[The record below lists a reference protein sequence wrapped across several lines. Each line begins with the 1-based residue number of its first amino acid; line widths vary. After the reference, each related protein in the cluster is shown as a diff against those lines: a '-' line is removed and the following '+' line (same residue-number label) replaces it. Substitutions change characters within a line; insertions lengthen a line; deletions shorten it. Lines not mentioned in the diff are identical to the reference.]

1 MRFNDR
7 RKKRRKRS
15 REMSEIPMDESPRR
29 RRKRKRHRKQKNQRK
44 QNSHRNQK
52 NYKNRKKKVAILL
65 SVAVVL
71 ILAMAGG
78 GILWKME
85 TDRQKAAIEAANIEA
100 QKLREKQQ
108 KQEAEARELEEQKD
122 MVVGYSVESGISV
135 FDAIKERPP
144 FIELTD
150 ENRQGFVDIQSCLID
165 DVTDNILVEA
175 SAEGIAES
183 DDKFYYLFAL
193 RTYQDAITEDSI
205 PMDEVYKDE
214 KMLFR
219 IPVFFTG
226 TRSGVFYKFVVAVK
240 QDDKFVAV
248 STPHYITNPEE
259 VAKYRSNGDKP
270 SSKKGLLIDPN
281 KLRTPELDDLGVKH
295 AAYNVPVSR
304 ILGQSTSA
312 IYPTINYTYNGKNYA
327 FNGQVMSEYD
337 LVFSTLSA
345 KGIEITAIILNDV
358 SYAYPQLIHPL
369 ARAGI
374 GSAPYYA
381 FNATDEAGCEYLA
394 AVGAFLAERYSGSA
408 NGRGLVANWVIGNEI
423 NARKEW
429 NYMEYIDL
437 KSYVEEYA
445 RAYRV
450 FYNSIKS
457 INSACNIYISL
468 DQQWDRN
475 IKSSK
480 NYDTKDVLDEFNR
493 QIKAEGNID
502 WGLAMHPYNVPLTTP
517 YTWNKSKY
525 VKHSL
530 DTSMVTMDNIEIVTD
545 YLSREEF
552 LTDDGEVRSIILSEQ
567 GYTSLNGENVQAAAI
582 VYAYKKA
589 EANEHI
595 DSILFSRQTDAVEEI
610 AQGLALGINHADG
623 SPKYAYQVFKYMDTD
638 KQEAYTD
645 FAKGIIGISDWS
657 QIE

>member
-1 MRFNDR
+1 MKYNN
-7 RKKRRKRS
+7 KEEKRRKQRL
-15 REMSEIPMDESPRR
+15 ESENYGNN
-29 RRKRKRHRKQKNQRK
+29 RRKRKRKKIAIFIVLTIVLIVAIGACGITYKIASDRKQ
-44 QNSHRNQK
+44 
-52 NYKNRKKKVAILL
+52 
-65 SVAVVL
+65 
-71 ILAMAGG
+71 
-78 GILWKME
+78 E
-85 TDRQKAAIEAANIEA
+85 AIEAANLEA
-100 QKLREKQQ
+100 EKLQRKQQ
-108 KQEAEARELEEQKD
+108 EEEEAAKALEEQRD
-122 MVVGYSVESGISV
+122 MVLGYSVESGVSV
-135 FDAIKERPP
+135 FDAIKNRPP
-144 FIELTD
+144 FIELTE
-150 ENRQGFVDIQSCLID
+150 ENTQDFVTINSCLID
-165 DVTDNILVEA
+165 GETSNILIEA

-193 RTYQDAITEDSI
+193 KTYQDSIGEDNP

-214 KMLFR
+214 EMLFR
-219 IPVFFTG
+219 IPRYFTG
-226 TRSGVFYKFVVAVK
+226 TESGVFYKFVVAVK
-240 QDDKFVAV
+240 KDDQYVAV
-248 STPHYITNPEE
+248 SNPHYITNPGE
-259 VAKYRSNGDKP
+259 VSKYKSNGDKP
-270 SSKKGLLIDPN
+270 ASKKGLLIDPN
-281 KLRTPELDDLGVKH
+281 KLRTSELDDLGVKH

-304 ILGQSTSA
+304 ILGQSTSD
-312 IYPTINYTYNGKNYA
+312 IYPTINYSYNGKNYA

-337 LVFSTLSA
+337 LVFSTLTA

-358 SYAYPQLIHPL
+358 SYAYPQMIHPL

-450 FYNSIKS
+450 FYNAIKS

-475 IKSSK
+475 ISSSK
-480 NYDTKDVLDEFNR
+480 NYDTKDILDEFNR

-502 WGLAMHPYNVPLTTP
+502 WGLAIHPYNVPLTSP
-517 YTWNKSKY
+517 YTWKSSKY
-525 VKHSL
+525 VKHSV
-530 DTSMVTMDNIEIVTD
+530 DTSMVTMDNIEVVTD

-552 LTDDGEVRSIILSEQ
+552 LTEDGEVRSIILSEQ
-567 GYTSLNGENVQAAAI
+567 GYTSLNGENIQAAAI

-595 DSILFSRQTDAVEEI
+595 DSILFSRQTDAIEEI

-623 SPKYAYQVFKYMDTD
+623 SPKYAYHVFKYMDTD
-638 KQEAYTD
+638 QQEAYTD

>member
-1 MRFNDR
+1 MKSNN
-7 RKKRRKRS
+7 KKEEKRRKQRL
-15 REMSEIPMDESPRR
+15 ESENYGNR
-29 RRKRKRHRKQKNQRK
+29 RRKRKKKKIAIFVVLTIVLIVAIGACAITYKIASDRKQ
-44 QNSHRNQK
+44 
-52 NYKNRKKKVAILL
+52 
-65 SVAVVL
+65 
-71 ILAMAGG
+71 
-78 GILWKME
+78 E
-85 TDRQKAAIEAANIEA
+85 AIEAAN
-100 QKLREKQQ
+100 L
-108 KQEAEARELEEQKD
+108 EAEKLQKKQLEEEEAAKVLEEQRD
-122 MVVGYSVESGISV
+122 MVLGSSVESGVSV
-135 FDAIKERPP
+135 FDAIKNRPP
-144 FIELTD
+144 FIELTE
-150 ENRQGFVDIQSCLID
+150 ENTQDFVTIHSCLID
-165 DVTDNILVEA
+165 GETSNILIEA

-193 RTYQDAITEDSI
+193 KTYQDSIGEDNP

-214 KMLFR
+214 AMLFR
-219 IPVFFTG
+219 IPRYFTG
-226 TRSGVFYKFVVAVK
+226 TESGVFYKFVVAVK
-240 QDDKFVAV
+240 KDDQYVAV
-248 STPHYITNPEE
+248 SNPHYITNPGE
-259 VAKYRSNGDKP
+259 VSKYKSNGDKP
-270 SSKKGLLIDPN
+270 ASKKGLLIDPN
-281 KLRTPELDDLGVKH
+281 KLRTSELDDLGVKH

-304 ILGQSTSA
+304 ILGQSTSD
-312 IYPTINYTYNGKNYA
+312 IYPTINYSYNGKNYA

-337 LVFSTLSA
+337 LVFSTLTA

-358 SYAYPQLIHPL
+358 SYAYPQMIHPL
-369 ARAGI
+369 ARGGI

-450 FYNSIKS
+450 FYNAIKS

-475 IKSSK
+475 ISSSK
-480 NYDTKDVLDEFNR
+480 NYDTKDILDEFNR

-502 WGLAMHPYNVPLTTP
+502 WGLAIHPYNVPLTSP
-517 YTWNKSKY
+517 YTWKSSKY
-525 VKHSL
+525 VKHSV
-530 DTSMVTMDNIEIVTD
+530 DTSMVTMDNIEVVTD

-552 LTDDGEVRSIILSEQ
+552 LTEDGEVRSIILSEQ
-567 GYTSLNGENVQAAAI
+567 GYTSLNGENIQAAAI

-595 DSILFSRQTDAVEEI
+595 DSILFSRQTDAIEEI

-623 SPKYAYQVFKYMDTD
+623 SPKYAYNVFKYMDTD
-638 KQEAYTD
+638 QQESYTD

-657 QIE
+657 QIQ